1 MRRPTTRADAPVA
14 SLLVVRHGQS
24 TWNADGRWQGRADPP
39 LTELGEQQAA
49 DAARHVGT
57 VDEVWSSDL
66 RRAHRT
72 AEIVATALGLPVA
85 LDPRLAERDAGEWEG
100 LTRDEIEAG
109 WPGWLAEH
117 RRPTGFEPD
126 ESVATRGIAVLTE
139 LAARP
144 GRLLVVSH
152 SGVIRAVERALAATA
167 GQLANL
173 GGVEF
178 HLEAGRLTVGERVM
192 LLDAAEVEVT
202 VPKQI

>member
-1 MRRPTTRADAPVA
+1 MG

-39 LTELGEQQAA
+39 LTPLGEAQAA
-49 DAARHVGT
+49 DAALHVGAI
-57 VDEVWSSDL
+57 DEVWSSDL
-66 RRAHRT
+66 ERARRT
-72 AEIVATALGLPVA
+72 AEIVAAALGLGASV
-85 LDPRLAERDAGEWEG
+85 DPRLAERDAGAWEG

-117 RRPTGFEPD
+117 RRPEGFEPD
-126 ESVATRGIAVLTE
+126 EAVAARGIEVLTE

-152 SGVIRAVERALAATA
+152 SGVIRAVERSLASTA

-178 HLEAGRLTVGERVM
+178 HLDDDGRLTVGERV
-192 LLDAAEVEVT
+192 LLLGVGEVEVT

>member
-1 MRRPTTRADAPVA
+1 MA

-24 TWNADGRWQGRADPP
+24 TWNAAGRWQGRADPP
-39 LTELGEQQAA
+39 LTALGEQQAA
-49 DAARHVGT
+49 DAARHVGR
-57 VDEVWSSDL
+57 VDGVWSSDL
-66 RRAHRT
+66 VRARRT
-72 AEIVATALGLPVA
+72 AEIVAGSLGLEVSV
-85 LDPRLAERDAGEWEG
+85 DGRLAERDAGEWEG

-117 RRPTGFEPD
+117 RRPAGFEPD
-126 ESVATRGIAVLTE
+126 GAVAARGVEVLTE
-139 LAARP
+139 LAAAG

-152 SGVIRAVERALAATA
+152 SGVIRAVERALASTA

-178 HLEAGRLTVGERVM
+178 HLDGDGRLTVGDRVM